1 MVEVTEVRLSRR
13 NSKDGKLKA
22 FATITFDNQFVIR
35 DLKIIDGKK
44 GYFVAMPSKKV
55 YDSCQKC
62 GKKNPIRN
70 NYCGKCGVKLNPR
83 KVDRREEHR
92 DIAHPINSQT
102 RDYIQEAVVGEY
114 KKALEE
120 GGFQD
125 DEESDYFEGAK
136 SSKDDDFDKISA
148 YEDDYE
154 IEAEHTEHIEHTEEA
169 EHSEDTEHELAD
181 RLDI

>member
-1 MVEVTEVRLSRR
+1 MVQITEVRLSRR

-44 GYFVAMPSKKV
+44 GLFVAMPSKKI
-55 YDSCQKC
+55 YDSCPKC

-70 NYCGKCGVKLNPR
+70 NFCGKCGARLNPKR
-83 KVDRREEHR
+83 MDRREEHR

-102 RDYIQEAVVGEY
+102 RDYIQDIVIGEY
-114 KKALEE
+114 KKIAE
-120 GGFQD
+120 QI
-125 DEESDYFEGAK
+125 ESGA
-136 SSKDDDFDKISA
+136 SDSGESRRHEDFDKISA
-148 YEDDYE
+148 FVDDDE
-154 IEAEHTEHIEHTEEA
+154 IE
-169 EHSEDTEHELAD
+169 EDSGKEPELAD

>member
-1 MVEVTEVRLSRR
+1 MVQITEVRLSRR

-44 GYFVAMPSKKV
+44 GLFVAMPSKKI
-55 YDSCQKC
+55 YDSCSKC

-70 NYCGKCGVKLNPR
+70 NFCGKCGARLNPR
-83 KVDRREEHR
+83 KMDRREEHR

-102 RDYIQEAVVGEY
+102 RDYIQEAVIGEY
-114 KKALEE
+114 NKVMQKE
-120 GGFQD
+120 GGIPITT
-125 DEESDYFEGAK
+125 ENESKYH
-136 SSKDDDFDKISA
+136 DDFDKISA
-148 YEDDYE
+148 FVDDDE
-154 IEAEHTEHIEHTEEA
+154 IEG
-169 EHSEDTEHELAD
+169 HSEEPELAD